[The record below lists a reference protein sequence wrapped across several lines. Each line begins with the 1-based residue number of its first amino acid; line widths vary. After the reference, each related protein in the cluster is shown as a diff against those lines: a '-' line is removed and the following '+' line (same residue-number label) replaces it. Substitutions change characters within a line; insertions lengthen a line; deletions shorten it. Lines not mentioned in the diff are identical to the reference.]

1 MKLLYDYQILILQKY
16 GGISRYF
23 REVIKR
29 LEEKKGVTCELP
41 CLHSVNHYFA
51 DRIPEHK
58 ELTGRKWGLFNR
70 LNRMLDLSAIKEDV
84 DIMHP
89 TYYDPYF
96 LEKAKKKNVKVV
108 ITVYDMIHE
117 IYRGQYPGHLDDTD
131 IIRKKL
137 LIKEC
142 DHILSISE
150 STKRDILKFY
160 PDTPEDKISVVHLAS
175 SEFDKSAAVNKE
187 IKLPERYVL
196 FVGQRRDYKNFD
208 TFYQAMEPILDK
220 DKSLYILCIGGGA
233 FSEKE
238 EEMIKR
244 FRDRIIR
251 KDTDDAFLFNAYAR
265 ALCFVF
271 PSMYE
276 GFGIPLLEA
285 FTAGAPAAAGN
296 ASSLPEV
303 GGDAALYFDAADAA
317 DMQKQ
322 IEELIYNDELR
333 EKLKA
338 LEKERLKLFSW
349 DITAEKTYEC
359 YKKICGKE

>member
-29 LEEKKGVTCELP
+29 LEEKEGVSCKLP

-51 DRIPEHK
+51 DMIPEHK
-58 ELTGRKWGLFNR
+58 ELTGRKWGLYNR
-70 LNRMLDLSAIKEDV
+70 LNRMLDLASITEDV

-117 IYRGQYPGHLDDTD
+117 IYRGQYPGHLDETD

-160 PDTPEDKISVVHLAS
+160 PETPEDKISVVHLAAS
-175 SEFDKSAAVNKE
+175 VPDKDILKKVKAM
-187 IKLPERYVL
+187 LPERYVL

-208 TFYQAMEPILDK
+208 TFYQAMEPLLEK
-220 DKSLYILCIGGGA
+220 DDSLNILCVGGGA
-233 FSEKE
+233 FNEKE

-244 FRDRIIR
+244 YRDRIIQ
-251 KDTDDAFLFNAYAR
+251 KNTDDAFLFNAYAQ

-276 GFGIPLLEA
+276 GFGIPMLEA
-285 FTAGAPAAAGN
+285 FTAGTPVAAGN

-303 GGDAALYFDAADAA
+303 GGDAALYFDAADPS
-317 DMQKQ
+317 DMRMQ

-333 EKLKA
+333 EKLKS
-338 LEKERLKLFSW
+338 LETERLKQFSW

-359 YKKICGKE
+359 YKKICGK